1 MTTTDR
7 MVSAPSSIDAG
18 QRIDRYTIEEPIGEG
33 GMGRV
38 FRAHDER
45 LDRRVALKLVSVG
58 GVGTPPD
65 DEARARL
72 LREARAASR
81 LDHPNVVGV
90 FDVGDCEHG
99 PYIVMELVPGRS
111 LRAAIDAG
119 DLTVAER
126 LRILREVAVALA
138 AAHDAGIVHRD
149 VKPENVI
156 VRPDGRVKVLD
167 FGIARAA
174 ARDVEGDGPTGP
186 SLPTLTTRG
195 AALGTPR
202 YMAPEQIKGGPV
214 DGRTDQFGWGV
225 LAYELLEGRS
235 PFSGVDALATMAAVL
250 TEEPPPMRGAPAEV
264 AAVVGRALRKE
275 RADRHGAMREVIAA
289 LDVASGGPGGA
300 ARVEAGASGAAP
312 GGGSSA
318 VQGGAPRVDV
328 VGASGQGQASAP
340 VAAPGAPPAAGGWGS
355 PGPGAVTRGLQAFA
369 GTPGV
374 SAPPVDLVR
383 PPTLS
388 KRWSARDL
396 EEIFDRALAVQ
407 RTGYGYGEVLAAARE
422 IGVDDGALHAALQQ
436 LERRGA
442 VEPRAELLAGQH
454 RGLMRHA
461 GIWLA
466 VSFGL
471 FLMNVFDPSSVW
483 WFQWTMI
490 SWGIAVAIHAVVSF
504 TRGPRRH
511 KLGRRSKD
519 RMIEADAAEVARFL
533 EARHAPVR
541 IAPVG
546 GGARIAASGPPRGDG
561 LTAEL
566 EVMAEEEAARRASSR
581 GPVR

>member
-1 MTTTDR
+1 MTTTDPVLAGAATLDR
-7 MVSAPSSIDAG
+7 G

-45 LDRRVALKLVSVG
+45 LDRRVALKLVSVAG
-58 GVGTPPD
+58 AGTAPD

-119 DLTVAER
+119 DLAMAER

-174 ARDVEGDGPTGP
+174 ARDVAGDGPTGP

-225 LAYELLEGRS
+225 LAYELLDGRP
-235 PFSGVDALATMAAVL
+235 PFSGVDALGTMAAVL
-250 TEEPPPMRGAPAEV
+250 TEEPPAMRGASAAV
-264 AAVVGRALRKE
+264 AAVVSRALRKE
-275 RADRHGAMREVIAA
+275 PSERHPAMRDVIAA
-289 LDVASGGPGGA
+289 LDA
-300 ARVEAGASGAAP
+300 ASGASASAASAPASTAPGTAPGAAAGAPASAELAAAGRVVPAGAP
-312 GGGSSA
+312 GG
-318 VQGGAPRVDV
+318 P
-328 VGASGQGQASAP
+328 P
-340 VAAPGAPPAAGGWGS
+340 VTGPAGGWGS
-355 PGPGAVTRGLQAFA
+355 TGPGPVTRGMQAFA

-374 SAPPVDLVR
+374 APASPVDLVR

-388 KRWSARDL
+388 RRWSAREL

-407 RTGYGYGEVLAAARE
+407 RTGYGYDEVVAAAHA
-422 IGVDDGALHAALQQ
+422 IGVDDAAMHAAMRQ

-442 VEPRAELLAGQH
+442 VEPRADLLLGQH
-454 RGLMRHA
+454 RGLARHA

-511 KLGRRSKD
+511 KPGRRTKD
-519 RMIEADAAEVARFL
+519 PMIAADAAEVARFL
-533 EARHAPVR
+533 EASHAPVR
-541 IAPVG
+541 IAPVA
-546 GGARIAASGPPRGDG
+546 GGARIAAAGPRRGDG

-566 EVMAEEEAARRASSR
+566 EAMAEEEAAARRDQGQGRAR
-581 GPVR
+581 